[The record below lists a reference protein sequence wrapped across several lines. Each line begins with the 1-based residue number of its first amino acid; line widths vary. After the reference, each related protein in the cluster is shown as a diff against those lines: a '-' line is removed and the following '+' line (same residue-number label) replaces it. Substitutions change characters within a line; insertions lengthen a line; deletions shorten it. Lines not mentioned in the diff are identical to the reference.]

1 MGKVNSGP
9 LQLANRQIE
18 VLDKKILQLSN
29 KYNGLLNV
37 PSNDSD
43 FQKALAQLEHFQMPN
58 NYNEI
63 SDRIRRDQFSKL
75 PAKWRRI
82 IVFMKMC
89 GYSDAKICSKT
100 LIPMYWISSVLKS
113 SADNTI
119 FKWNLF
125 SFDRKFQLYVTNMQD
140 AYQYFDFKYKNQ
152 NELAKKGILT
162 QPIKAYWIE
171 LPFGCKYV
179 SHLHGKVHVK
189 SPKSRRM
196 EIS

>member
-63 SDRIRRDQFSKL
+63 SD
-75 PAKWRRI
+75 
-82 IVFMKMC
+82 
-89 GYSDAKICSKT
+89 
-100 LIPMYWISSVLKS
+100 VL
-113 SADNTI
+113 D
-119 FKWNLF
+119 
-125 SFDRKFQLYVTNMQD
+125 
-140 AYQYFDFKYKNQ
+140 
-152 NELAKKGILT
+152 
-162 QPIKAYWIE
+162 
-171 LPFGCKYV
+171 
-179 SHLHGKVHVK
+179 
-189 SPKSRRM
+189 
-196 EIS
+196 